1 MIISGIAIS
10 GATRIIHGTPVGT
23 SGHQCMGT
31 VMADIIT
38 RIMYPT
44 GIIITLLR
52 GPAVVISHKQDAL
65 ETVISFSPVEVGPAV
80 EVPAEVQQ
88 W

>member
-10 GATRIIHGTPVGT
+10 GVIRIIHGTPVGT
-23 SGHQCMGT
+23 SGHLCMVT
-31 VMADIIT
+31 VTADIIT
-38 RIMYPT
+38 PIMYPT

-52 GPAVVISHKQDAL
+52 DLAVVISHKHSAL
-65 ETVISFSPVEVGPAV
+65 ETVISFSPAEAG
-80 EVPAEVQQ
+80 PAEVPVGVQQ